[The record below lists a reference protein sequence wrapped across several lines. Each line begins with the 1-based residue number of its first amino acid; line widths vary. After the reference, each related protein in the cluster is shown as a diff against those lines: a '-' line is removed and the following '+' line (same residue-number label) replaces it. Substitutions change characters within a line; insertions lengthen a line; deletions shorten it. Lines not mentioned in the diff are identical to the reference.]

1 LAKDPSLLLLKALLL
16 WGNYSAGSYHSGT
29 EVRRVERTFEKKNPR
44 IAYCSTAP
52 SPRYCSLHWGCQD
65 EALLTTPECSPIL
78 PGTKVLSSLL
88 YCPST
93 LARDEALLTAL
104 LPQHS
109 CQGRGSPHCYYC
121 PSNPARDE
129 ALLTATTAPAI
140 LPGTRLSSLLLL
152 PQQSCQG
159 RGSPHCS
166 TGPAMLGAGNA
177 LLTTPVAPTALRAD
191 MALLTTLLPQ
201 HSWGQSWLS
210 LLLQSAPNETG
221 TTFSLHRA
229 HLVRRDCEGAIP
241 SGTEAL
247 RAGRTF
253 IKKKV

>member
-88 YCPST
+88 YCPS
-93 LARDEALLTAL
+93 
-104 LPQHS
+104 
-109 CQGRGSPHCYYC
+109 
-121 PSNPARDE
+121 NPARDE

-152 PQQSCQG
+152 AQQCWGQSWLSLLLQCPQMRPTYRDQGSALTTPVPPQSCQG

-166 TGPAMLGAGNA
+166 TGPSNPARDEALLTATTAPAILPGTRLSSQLYCPSKDGSRECSPRYSSGPAMLGTGN
-177 LLTTPVAPTALRAD
+177 
-191 MALLTTLLPQ
+191 ALLTTLLPPNPA
-201 HSWGQSWLS
+201 STYLPGPRVCP
-210 LLLQSAPNETG
+210 LLLQSAP
-221 TTFSLHRA
+221 
-229 HLVRRDCEGAIP
+229 
-241 SGTEAL
+241 
-247 RAGRTF
+247 
-253 IKKKV
+253 K